1 MYYEQSKIEN
11 HSERSML
18 YRRLGRTNLEVSE
31 LGYGAARGARDD
43 PGQFIATVRAAVE
56 AGVNFV
62 DTAAGY
68 EDGMCEQVLGEA
80 LHGHDDVIVET
91 KYRPYDGNL
100 PDRSPYTDRT
110 LFDFLQP
117 YSVPEAALR
126 FVLTREV
133 SCCAVGM
140 RNPAR
145 LTQNLRAVD
154 PPYLDDERLSKL
166 RKLFAGIRVQVR

>member
-1 MYYEQSKIEN
+1 
-11 HSERSML
+11 ML

-43 PGQFIATVRAAVE
+43 PGQFIATVRAAVD

-91 KYRPYDGNL
+91 KYRPYDGWAPGATYIGSPEELIASAEGIDLIEAQEAIKVCFL
-100 PDRSPYTDRT
+100 PWES
-110 LFDFLQP
+110 
-117 YSVPEAALR
+117 
-126 FVLTREV
+126 
-133 SCCAVGM
+133 
-140 RNPAR
+140 
-145 LTQNLRAVD
+145 
-154 PPYLDDERLSKL
+154 
-166 RKLFAGIRVQVR
+166 